1 MRGKGSRPVSASK
14 IPVKLASGSPMLKIS
29 MHSAGMSTSIERSD
43 DAKDDDDGDDGDDE
57 DDGDDDDSDDD
68 DGDDGNTHPYISM
81 HPPHPSTIQNAPG
94 NAYSSCRRKSEPKSR
109 IVIRCI
115 AAKRKRA

>member
-14 IPVKLASGSPMLKIS
+14 IPVKLASGSPILKIS

-43 DAKDDDDGDDGDDE
+43 DAKDDDDDGDDGDDG
-57 DDGDDDDSDDD
+57 DNGDNGDDDDDV
-68 DGDDGNTHPYISM
+68 NTHPYISM